1 MNFNKIG
8 LRLTLVYGLL
18 SFLLIACAHS
28 PRKDVS
34 TVQWAKR
41 VRIVKA
47 QDVQH
52 CEMLAS
58 LIGETRSGERAQAEN
73 DLLRR
78 IARVGGNCAVVDDVV
93 AQGKHIMAYGQGY
106 RCQRMR

>member
-1 MNFNKIG
+1 MNSHKIG
-8 LRLTLVYGLL
+8 LRLMLACGLL
-18 SFLLIACAHS
+18 SFLLIACTHA
-28 PRKDVS
+28 PRKDS
-34 TVQWAKR
+34 AAIQWAKR

-47 QDVQH
+47 QDVRN

-106 RCQRMR
+106 RCQRVR